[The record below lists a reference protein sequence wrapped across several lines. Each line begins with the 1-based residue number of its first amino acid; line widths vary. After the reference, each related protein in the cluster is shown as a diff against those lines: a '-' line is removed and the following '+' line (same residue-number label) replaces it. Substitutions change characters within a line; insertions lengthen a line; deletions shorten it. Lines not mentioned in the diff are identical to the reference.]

1 MWNGYRYPWSAGLS
15 SFSHG
20 SCFWLDHYYSYW
32 YDIDGD
38 EEKRY
43 AGIPAEWDAKPY
55 VWMPGAISYHFVER
69 YIEYLELLSQK
80 KLWVNRFKDVNT
92 IDNDDYD
99 EPPDDWYMVEEEEEA
114 ESNDYGL
121 ELIVDEEDER
131 TS

>member
-1 MWNGYRYPWSAGLS
+1 
-15 SFSHG
+15 
-20 SCFWLDHYYSYW
+20 
-32 YDIDGD
+32 
-38 EEKRY
+38 
-43 AGIPAEWDAKPY
+43 
-55 VWMPGAISYHFVER
+55 MPGAISYHFVER

-99 EPPDDWYMVEEEEEA
+99 EPPDDWYVIVEEEEE

-121 ELIVDEEDER
+121 KLIVDEADAVT